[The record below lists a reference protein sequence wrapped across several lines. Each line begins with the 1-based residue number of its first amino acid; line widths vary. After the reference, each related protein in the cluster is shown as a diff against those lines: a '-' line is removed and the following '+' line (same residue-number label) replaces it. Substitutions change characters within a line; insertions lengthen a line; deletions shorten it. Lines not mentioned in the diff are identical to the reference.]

1 MGIFFAFCLCLK
13 TISENKLKAFNIG
26 TMNIKKGVTKKEQED
41 MKKKVRRD
49 VIC

>member
-1 MGIFFAFCLCLK
+1 MWFVLCLK

-41 MKKKVRRD
+41 MKKKVST
-49 VIC
+49 